1 MIYVH
6 VILMC
11 ILMEL
16 SSLFSL
22 SLSLYVGSLVKSPAA
37 SESTQVREII
47 SFLKGHL
54 DLVKGIVHYIRT
66 ATAIM

>member
-1 MIYVH
+1 MIYVCDFN
-6 VILMC
+6 VYINGVV
-11 ILMEL
+11 
-16 SSLFSL
+16 FSFL

-37 SESTQVREII
+37 SASTQVREII

-66 ATAIM
+66 AAPIM